1 MRSLLHST
9 ANFEVKHSGFFN
21 QMTERKSKKILY
33 LVDTKKELHFIIKG
47 EITIEKMVIRYRSFN
62 FEFFFGCM

>member
-1 MRSLLHST
+1 MHST

-33 LVDTKKELHFIIKG
+33 LVDTKREIALHYKRG
-47 EITIEKMVIRYRSFN
+47 NYN
-62 FEFFFGCM
+62 

>member
-1 MRSLLHST
+1 MRLFLHST

-33 LVDTKKELHFIIKG
+33 LVDTKREIALHYKRG
-47 EITIEKMVIRYRSFN
+47 NYN
-62 FEFFFGCM
+62 